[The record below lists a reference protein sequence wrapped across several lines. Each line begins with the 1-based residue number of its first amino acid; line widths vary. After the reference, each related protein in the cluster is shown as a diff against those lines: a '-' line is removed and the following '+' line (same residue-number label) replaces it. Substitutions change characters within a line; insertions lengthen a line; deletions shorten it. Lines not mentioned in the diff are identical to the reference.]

1 MSGVKTYRCGIIY
14 MSFILFILSTFLLID
29 ALITKKTKL
38 GGSPVVTKKDSP
50 KTYKLYL
57 IFYSILISFSVL
69 CMIGLIETTL

>member
-1 MSGVKTYRCGIIY
+1 

>member
-1 MSGVKTYRCGIIY
+1 
-14 MSFILFILSTFLLID
+14 MSFIVFVLFFLLLID

-57 IFYSILISFSVL
+57 IFYLFGILFSLL
-69 CMIGLIETTL
+69 CMIGVFDTIS